1 MPSVPGRRR
10 LGVDLDNTL
19 VRYDRL
25 FGQVARDRGLVPR
38 QEASSKLQVRDLLRR
53 TGREEAWTE
62 LQGFVYG
69 AGMAEAEMFPGA
81 LEFLAAAR
89 RGGHEVY
96 VVSHR
101 TLRPALGPDYDL
113 HAAARAWIAARL
125 PVVAATDVF
134 LETSR
139 EEKIERIRSLRCEVF
154 VDDLPEVLL
163 ADSFPASTRRILFDP
178 DGSHSGHHGLE
189 SVRAWSELAPLL
201 DPLP

>member
-1 MPSVPGRRR
+1 MPSGPAPRRI
-10 LGVDLDNTL
+10 GVDLDNTL

-25 FGQVARDRGLVPR
+25 FGRAAQDRGLLPPG
-38 QEASSKLQVRDLLRR
+38 EASSKLQVRDLLRQ

-62 LQGFVYG
+62 LQGYVYG
-69 AGMAEAEMFPGA
+69 SGMGEADLFPGA
-81 LEFLAAAR
+81 SEFLAEAR
-89 RGGHEVY
+89 RRGFEVY

-113 HAAARAWIAARL
+113 HAAARRWLAARL
-125 PVVAATDVF
+125 PVVDSSHVF

-139 EEKIERIRSLRCEVF
+139 EEKIRRIRSLACAAF

-163 ADSFPASTRRILFDP
+163 AETFPAATRRILFDP

-189 SVRAWSELAPLL
+189 SVRAWSELAPLFEA
-201 DPLP
+201 LP